1 MLFHAGVSCFSNM
14 SAYCFRNPDLWLRFS
29 GQEPG
34 DFSEKCRSYL
44 IILKESLVGDH
55 PCRRQPPTRLESP
68 LKNLHLT
75 YITRKEM
82 TRYICH
88 QANRAMLSSN
98 PGKMT

>member
-1 MLFHAGVSCFSNM
+1 
-14 SAYCFRNPDLWLRFS
+14 
-29 GQEPG
+29 
-34 DFSEKCRSYL
+34 
-44 IILKESLVGDH
+44 
-55 PCRRQPPTRLESP
+55 LESP